1 MCPRYVVAGIWSIA
15 NKALSSPN
23 SCCREEHIIYPSCSS
38 DNYHPI
44 LIAAKLSIIQT
55 LQYTSTSKESIMV
68 NISTIRGRK
77 LTRGQCLA
85 VAVGL
90 ATMGLIGLQL
100 TSDPNLDNSNNY
112 IEQDA
117 DYDTL
122 RRQLKVELEM
132 EERYSDEMPKHLRN
146 LRDMREVCSSVYD
159 PSRGLYGCINITDPT
174 ASPTPAP
181 SSAPIDNE
189 TAYLLSLVPADN
201 CEMQAVLG
209 PGEIP
214 TDVDYINTIIVGYPG
229 ADKRIVL
236 RQAEALT
243 GLSGRDSWD
252 MKFLGITRQPY
263 IKTNYPHHEG
273 IWGKFCF
280 LVCN

>member
-1 MCPRYVVAGIWSIA
+1 
-15 NKALSSPN
+15 
-23 SCCREEHIIYPSCSS
+23 
-38 DNYHPI
+38 
-44 LIAAKLSIIQT
+44 
-55 LQYTSTSKESIMV
+55 MV
-68 NISTIRGRK
+68 NIPKIRGRK
-77 LTRGQCLA
+77 LTRGQLLA
-85 VAVGL
+85 AATGL
-90 ATMGLIGLQL
+90 ATVGLLGLQL
-100 TSDPNLDNSNNY
+100 TSDFPNNGNNY

-280 LVCN
+280 VWFVWIVRRCLENIYSHHMVSLFSLPLPPPTPLIIHRLA